1 MLLAMA
7 IDRSTC
13 FLLSNVVITQGTASA
28 DENHFMSAFYNGTG
42 HVLSQT

>member
-1 MLLAMA
+1 MLPAMA
-7 IDRSTC
+7 TDRSAC

-28 DENHFMSAFYNGTG
+28 DENCFMSALYNGTG

>member
-1 MLLAMA
+1 MLPAMA
-7 IDRSTC
+7 TDGSGC

-28 DENHFMSAFYNGTG
+28 DENRFMSALYDGTG